1 MPPLLLSLLVL
12 ALALA
17 CARVAKESYALLS
30 KPYVPTLALGDD
42 TVSWY
47 MAPAFVGLGMFVA
60 AAILKGLTYWQNNW
74 KDKL

>member
-1 MPPLLLSLLVL
+1 MPTLLLSLLVL
-12 ALALA
+12 VFACA
-17 CARVAKESYALLS
+17 CARAAKESYALLS
-30 KPYVPTLALGDD
+30 KPYVPTSALGDD
-42 TVSWY
+42 PMSWY